1 MQFLLFGN
9 CEYFFGNRTMLA
21 ETRSICD
28 RVKNGDVVDVELL
41 RSCLLLLWAQRSRL
55 PDEEK
60 TKRRRRKN
68 QRSQLNGQ
76 TPKSRPALLSRVDV
90 P

>member
-1 MQFLLFGN
+1 
-9 CEYFFGNRTMLA
+9 MLA

-41 RSCLLLLWAQRSRL
+41 RNYLLLLWAQRSRL

-60 TKRRRRKN
+60 TKEGK
-68 QRSQLNGQ
+68 QC
-76 TPKSRPALLSRVDV
+76 
-90 P
+90 